1 MTRFQPVERRFEAF
15 QRKPQSAVWLM
26 AGAAVGL
33 LATVLM
39 PVPRPPEQPVIRAPA
54 DSEAV

>member
-1 MTRFQPVERRFEAF
+1 MSGQGGHIITRFQPVERRFEAF

-33 LATVLM
+33 LATVLI
-39 PVPRPPEQPVIRAPA
+39 PVPDRPSSR
-54 DSEAV
+54 